1 MQLCSASE
9 RQVDSRLAGE
19 VRIFKL
25 AAMVDEYAF
34 LLADDYAASL
44 FAARGKLQ
52 AR

>member
-1 MQLCSASE
+1 M
-9 RQVDSRLAGE
+9 DSRLAGE

-34 LLADDYAASL
+34 LLAGDYTASL
-44 FAARGKLQ
+44 SAAREELQ